1 MTGRLVV
8 ASANAHKAA
17 ELQDLLV
24 SLGIGLD
31 VVARPADLAVPAEDA
46 PDFIGNARIKA
57 AAVAAATGEW
67 ALADDSGLE
76 VDALDGAPGV
86 RSARFAGDE
95 ASDADNVAL
104 LLDRLVGLGAVTAA
118 ERRARFRCCIVV
130 QSPPDADGSVIE
142 LVADGTVEGHI
153 AGAPRGTAAS
163 ATTRCSYPT
172 TRSAMPRPRGG
183 PSPRC
188 RGSRRHPSATG
199 AGRCGPSPRSSPACP
214 ELRRSSHQPRRS
226 TGHTSM
232 TSSPRT
238 RCRRS
243 W

>member
-76 VDALDGAPGV
+76 VDALGGEPGV
-86 RSARFAGDE
+86 RSARWSGVGATRAE
-95 ASDADNVAL
+95 RDAANNEL
-104 LLDRLVGLGAVTAA
+104 LLRRLRGVPDERRSARFVCAMCLAEPNGAVIA
-118 ERRARFRCCIVV
+118 ETHGEF
-130 QSPPDADGSVIE
+130 PGVIGE
-142 LVADGTVEGHI
+142 
-153 AGAPRGTAAS
+153 APRGTNGFG
-163 ATTRCSYPT
+163 YDPLLWL
-172 TRSAMPRPRGG
+172 PDEG
-183 PSPRC
+183 
-188 RGSRRHPSATG
+188 
-199 AGRCGPSPRSSPACP
+199 RSSA
-214 ELRRSSHQPRRS
+214 ELTSDEKNARSHR
-226 TGHTSM
+226 GHA
-232 TSSPRT
+232 T
-238 RCRRS
+238 RAMAAKLRALGLLPS
-243 W
+243 

>member
-118 ERRARFRCCIVV
+118 ERR
-130 QSPPDADGSVIE
+130 
-142 LVADGTVEGHI
+142 
-153 AGAPRGTAAS
+153 
-163 ATTRCSYPT
+163 
-172 TRSAMPRPRGG
+172 RS
-183 PSPRC
+183 S
-188 RGSRRHPSATG
+188 GSR
-199 AGRCGPSPRSSPACP
+199 
-214 ELRRSSHQPRRS
+214 
-226 TGHTSM
+226 
-232 TSSPRT
+232 
-238 RCRRS
+238 
-243 W
+243 

>member
-76 VDALDGAPGV
+76 VDELVHEPEGRHARSFPIWQPLLAMDRIYYRGV
-86 RSARFAGDE
+86 RPVSCQRLSTGPWRE
-95 ASDADNVAL
+95 LSDHAAL
-104 LLDRLVGLGAVTAA
+104 MGVFSL
-118 ERRARFRCCIVV
+118 
-130 QSPPDADGSVIE
+130 
-142 LVADGTVEGHI
+142 
-153 AGAPRGTAAS
+153 
-163 ATTRCSYPT
+163 
-172 TRSAMPRPRGG
+172 
-183 PSPRC
+183 
-188 RGSRRHPSATG
+188 
-199 AGRCGPSPRSSPACP
+199 
-214 ELRRSSHQPRRS
+214 PRR
-226 TGHTSM
+226 
-232 TSSPRT
+232 
-238 RCRRS
+238 RRGPQ
-243 W
+243 